1 MLTQAGSVERVVEGF
16 TSTDFCGM
24 PTPISH
30 YCQKC
35 LAGNPLGQ
43 EFCTRCG
50 TRLMLIVETP
60 SARFDLTEQ
69 SIPTDEHLLERIS
82 AVENRLSRLTERLER
97 SLDLLLR
104 QAQNSYFD
112 RSLVKTLISILSED
126 GLVEAS
132 RLERLWSDR
141 CEKDANEQQQSS
153 HREEMRLKIL
163 AEYSGGNRRTF
174 EDLIDDAFHSIAKD
188 QVATG
193 IDKLQRAAELN
204 VTNASL
210 NLFIG
215 EHFFRNGKTEVAQ
228 SYLIRARDASPEDVR
243 ILLLLGLTCADNG
256 DSETAKELLA
266 SAIKRGGSC
275 FSGHYGLGWL
285 YLAENNSRKALTE
298 FKRALGARPSP
309 EAHFVLA
316 SLYYRLD
323 RDQLAGR
330 HLRKAVKMDEN
341 YVEAFH
347 LLAMIYE
354 RGGQMELAKK
364 ALAHAGAEKSRRT
377 KSRKSPLKQRLP
389 KQKLTET
396 LKMSRLL
403 TGRDWRLQSALRE
416 DALQAFLIV
425 QSDGN

>member
-1 MLTQAGSVERVVEGF
+1 MATL
-16 TSTDFCGM
+16 
-24 PTPISH
+24 ISH

-69 SIPTDEHLLERIS
+69 CIPTDEHLLERIS

-126 GLVEAS
+126 GLVDQS

-141 CEKDANEQQQSS
+141 CEKDANDQQQSS
-153 HREEMRLKIL
+153 HRDDMRQKIV
-163 AEYSGGNRRTF
+163 ADYSGSDRKVF
-174 EDLIDDAFHSIAKD
+174 EKLVDDAFRLIEKH

-193 IDKLQRAAELN
+193 IDKLKSAAELSVN
-204 VTNASL
+204 NAAL

-215 EHFFRNGKTEVAQ
+215 EHFFRSGKTEVAQ

-285 YLAENNSRKALTE
+285 YLAENNSRKALSE
-298 FKRALGARPSP
+298 FKLALGARPSP

-347 LLAMIYE
+347 LLALIYE
-354 RGGQMELAKK
+354 RAGQTELAKK
-364 ALAHAGAEKSRRT
+364 ALAHAGAEKTRQAR
-377 KSRKSPLKQRLP
+377 SRKSPVKQRPP
-389 KQKLTET
+389 KQKFNGGLE
-396 LKMSRLL
+396 MRRLL
-403 TGRDWRLQSALRE
+403 TGMDRRLQSALRE
-416 DALQAFLIV
+416 DALHAFLSV